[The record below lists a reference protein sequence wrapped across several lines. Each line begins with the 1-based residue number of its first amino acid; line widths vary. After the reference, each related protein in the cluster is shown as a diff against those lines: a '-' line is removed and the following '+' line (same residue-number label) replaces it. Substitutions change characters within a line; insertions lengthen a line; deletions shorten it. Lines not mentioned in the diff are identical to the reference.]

1 MFIWWICLVVP
12 PKVRTLFRPIATQRP
27 KKGLQ
32 YCQTHQNSEE
42 LLDWF
47 ERCWGRLNMTWG
59 GVSGRQANKAQKWRR
74 RSWGDLGLFAKHF
87 MFLHFG
93 RNFLPNELEY
103 IQIKSDKMLTKQ
115 KQQKQKKPTTC
126 HVSGSGLTTLTPP
139 VSLTCFLTYQG
150 HARWGLVVQSI
161 QMPRPDSNFVTLEH
175 TVNSNHSWTA
185 KASLPWPALITN
197 CGPL

>member
-1 MFIWWICLVVP
+1 MSSGPTKGKDPIQTHCNIEAKEGTAVLPDTSELW
-12 PKVRTLFRPIATQRP
+12 RTL
-27 KKGLQ
+27 
-32 YCQTHQNSEE
+32 
-42 LLDWF
+42 
-47 ERCWGRLNMTWG
+47 RLVWKVLGKTYMTWG

-115 KQQKQKKPTTC
+115 KQQKQKKTTTC

>member
-1 MFIWWICLVVP
+1 MFVWWICLVVP

-115 KQQKQKKPTTC
+115 KQQKQKKTNNMPCVWLWFDNTDSASLSDLFP
-126 HVSGSGLTTLTPP
+126 HLSGSCTMGACG
-139 VSLTCFLTYQG
+139 SEHSDAQ
-150 HARWGLVVQSI
+150 AR
-161 QMPRPDSNFVTLEH
+161 FKFC
-175 TVNSNHSWTA
+175 NSGTQH
-185 KASLPWPALITN
+185 
-197 CGPL
+197 